1 MAAKQVTDAFGNLTT
16 AVWVPYVKGGAQG
29 RWCPD
34 PVPWEECQCGY
45 LPHEDRD
52 YCTKHGTNAKPQP
65 QPEPETQPP
74 PQRVVSV
81 GRTRPLYDVT
91 AGSSSLDK
99 IEDIVNRAIMDGEFT
114 VRQRGIMRWA
124 LQKCRTIMTELRE
137 DFESL

>member
-1 MAAKQVTDAFGNLTT
+1 MSKTLTFEGMLASRPLT
-16 AVWVPYVKGGAQG
+16 K
-29 RWCPD
+29 RCPETGKLYPAD
-34 PVPWEECQCGY
+34 IPWEECQCGY
-45 LPHEDRD
+45 LPREDRD

-65 QPEPETQPP
+65 QPEPKTP
-74 PQRVVSV
+74 PQPRRVSV

-99 IEDIVNRAIMDGEFT
+99 IEEIVNRAIMDGEFT

-124 LQKCRTIMTELRE
+124 LRKCRSIMSELRE

>member
-1 MAAKQVTDAFGNLTT
+1 MQMRDDFGNITE
-16 AVWVPYVKGGAQG
+16 AVKCDRPGCSKWHPV
-29 RWCPD
+29 
-34 PVPWEECQCGY
+34 PVPWEICQCGY

-74 PQRVVSV
+74 PRRVVSV

-99 IEDIVNRAIMDGEFT
+99 IEDIVNRAIMDGDFT

-124 LQKCRTIMTELRE
+124 LRKCRSIMAELRE